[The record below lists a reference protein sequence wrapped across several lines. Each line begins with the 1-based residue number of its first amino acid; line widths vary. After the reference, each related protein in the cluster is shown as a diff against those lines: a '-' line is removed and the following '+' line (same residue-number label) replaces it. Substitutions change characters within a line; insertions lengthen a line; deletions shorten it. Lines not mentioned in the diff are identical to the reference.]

1 MPATASQTLITL
13 CADVL
18 PVRAL
23 DGLSPQNE
31 LVFAELRAS
40 DFTLGNFEMPITE
53 QGQPLHKL
61 LNIRAPHS
69 VTPSLSRIG
78 LNAVTLANNH
88 APDYG
93 WVGLCDTRNA
103 LHSQGIRT
111 LGAGENRQAA
121 AEPLYAEVNGVR
133 IGVVAFTCLTP
144 TGCDASDTRA
154 GLSSLRVQTGYEV
167 DPWYQM
173 EEPGDPACVRIRT
186 EVRTDDM
193 QWAKT
198 VVSEAR
204 AQCDL
209 LIATVHWG
217 FGSTEA
223 LAEYQPVLARALIE
237 AGVDVVHGHHPHA
250 VQAVGF
256 YQGKPIIYSANV
268 LIGQQVYLP
277 ASDKVH
283 ALWDGMSRDG
293 FVTVLHL
300 QGESVMQIELRPTV
314 LDANRLPTFAEGTD
328 FDRIAQRLQ
337 TLSEEHGVDVEVRDG
352 RVFVKPTEAL

>member
-1 MPATASQTLITL
+1 MSAPASPTLVTL

-18 PVRAL
+18 PVRPL
-23 DGLSPQNE
+23 DALSPQNE
-31 LVFAELRAS
+31 AVFAALHAS

-53 QGQPLHKL
+53 QGHPLNKL

-69 VTPSLSRIG
+69 VAPSLPRIG
-78 LNAVTLANNH
+78 LDAVTLANNH

-93 WVGLCDTRNA
+93 WAGLCDTRAALNA
-103 LHSQGIRT
+103 QGIRT
-111 LGAGENRQAA
+111 LGLGENRQAA
-121 AEPLYAEVNGVR
+121 AAPLFTEVEGLR
-133 IGVVAFTCLTP
+133 IGVVAFSCLTP
-144 TGCDASDTRA
+144 TGCDAADTRP
-154 GLSSLRVQTGYEV
+154 GLSALRVNTAYEV

-186 EVRTDDM
+186 EVRADDLA
-193 QWAKT
+193 WAER
-198 VVSEAR
+198 VVREAR

-223 LAEYQPVLARALIE
+223 LADYQPSLARALIE
-237 AGVDVVHGHHPHA
+237 AGADVVHGHHPHA

-256 YQGKPIIYSANV
+256 HLGKPIVYSANV

-283 ALWDGMSRDG
+283 ALWNGMSRDG

-300 QGESVMQIELRPTV
+300 QGGVLDRVELRPTV
-314 LDANRLPTFAEGTD
+314 LDAQRLPTFAEGAD
-328 FDRIAQRLQ
+328 FERIAQRLQ
-337 TLSEEHGVDVEVRDG
+337 RLSAEHGARAEIADG
-352 RVFVKPTEAL
+352 RVFMQPTSA